1 MKDYHIKWL
10 ESEEIDL
17 IRPLWEKLNLLH
29 LDLSSNFKKRFQ
41 EANWEKRKRKLI
53 EKSSEILI
61 ETIVYGEDAIVGYC
75 ISTVDG
81 VNSQIGEIDSIYIDE
96 AYREY
101 GLGKLL
107 VNNAIDW
114 LIEKGTTEQKLL
126 VGVGNERVLDFY
138 KQFDFLP
145 LHIVLQ
151 RVEKTGLGK

>member
-10 ESEEIDL
+10 ENEEIDL

-29 LDLSSNFKKRFQ
+29 LDLSPNFKKRFQ

-61 ETIVYGEDAIVGYC
+61 ETIVDGVDAIVGYC

-81 VNSQIGEIDSIYIDE
+81 VNSQIGEIDSICIDE